1 MSEGPPVATDAR
13 GDAVKRRPA
22 AQPLLRRDPFSAPSA
37 PDPFLSRLDDA
48 PSDAAAAAPDERR
61 NAPPKP
67 RPRRTPDDAEAAAG
81 ARFRGMERLL
91 GNDVRRRVGALGR
104 RVHETGGDAWGLD
117 PDAVKSALPFFLA
130 LYRGWFRVES
140 RGHEH
145 VPGEGVAVLAANHAG
160 LLPFDGAMTAVD
172 LFLHT
177 EPPRLVRA
185 VVDRWAG
192 GLPLVGEYLARL
204 GQVVGTRENLS
215 GLLRAQ
221 QLVLVFPEGIDGI
234 RKPVTQRYRLQ
245 HFHHGFVEEAL
256 RAGAPIVPT
265 AILGSE
271 NQAPI
276 LFDVKP
282 LARLLRLPAAPIT
295 PTFPWLGPL
304 GLLPYPVS
312 YRIVYGEPL
321 AFCERYGPE
330 DAKDARLVR
339 RLTQQ
344 VRRTVQ
350 HLVDRE
356 RT

>member
-1 MSEGPPVATDAR
+1 MSEGPPVVSHAA
-13 GDAVKRRPA
+13 GDPVKPSSGA
-22 AQPLLRRDPFSAPSA
+22 SSLLRHDPFSPPSG
-37 PDPFLSRLDDA
+37 PDPFLSRLDGPRHEPE
-48 PSDAAAAAPDERR
+48 PSAHLPSRAVD
-61 NAPPKP
+61 
-67 RPRRTPDDAEAAAG
+67 
-81 ARFRGMERLL
+81 RLL
-91 GNDVRRRVGALGR
+91 GEDVCRRLAALNRRVGEA
-104 RVHETGGDAWGLD
+104 GGDGWGLD
-117 PDAVKSALPFFLA
+117 PEAVRSALPFFLG
-130 LYRGWFRVES
+130 LYRSWFRVKS
-140 RGHEH
+140 QGHEH
-145 VPGEGVAVLAANHAG
+145 VPSEGAAVLAANHAG

-172 LFLHT
+172 LFLRA

-185 VVDRWAG
+185 VVDRWAA
-192 GLPLVGEYLARL
+192 GLPFVGGFLARL
-204 GQVVGTRENLS
+204 GQVVGSRENVS

-221 QLVLVFPEGIDGI
+221 QLVLVFPEGMEGI

-245 HFHHGFVEEAL
+245 HFHKGFVEEAL
-256 RAGAPIVPT
+256 RARVPIVPT

-321 AFCERYGPE
+321 TFHERHGPE
-330 DAKDARLVR
+330 AAKDARLVH

-350 HLVDRE
+350 RLVDRE